1 MERETIAKAFLEYK
15 APSFSLRQASNSR
28 NLDLDVDG
36 EIGFVVFTVNW
47 RELRF
52 HVGVSRI
59 GDMTLKGMELL
70 IMCFLCDWSFRL
82 RKDQSLR
89 LQALVKDLRL
99 LVEKEGFDTL
109 SNEESFNK
117 LKLDSSGSL
126 LSC

>member
-1 MERETIAKAFLEYK
+1 
-15 APSFSLRQASNSR
+15 
-28 NLDLDVDG
+28 V
-36 EIGFVVFTVNW
+36 
-47 RELRF
+47 
-52 HVGVSRI
+52 
-59 GDMTLKGMELL
+59 
-70 IMCFLCDWSFRL
+70 CFLCDWSFRL